1 MPARWFARHLAERHG
16 SAVPSAASQVTAP
29 AHRKSAAVKNVTT
42 LMKQGIPKRR
52 KRLQCPQCDKTF
64 AALSGL
70 ASHLHFLHADKPA
83 LERPGKQPRPQGKSG
98 QAALALPVVSSNT
111 GAQGQGD
118 AKKLMCGY
126 CDKAFAR
133 PSSLATHI
141 RYLHPGKSQAAAAL
155 PTTAPPKMSA
165 LAPAPVAAPTASVE
179 EHLKTALQELTR
191 RQRDIEE
198 QLSRMETLQ
207 SEKEAIAKQIDAVNT
222 AMQAFE

>member
-1 MPARWFARHLAERHG
+1 VQP
-16 SAVPSAASQVTAP
+16 AASRVTAP
-29 AHRKSAAVKNVTT
+29 SHRKSAAVKNVTT
-42 LMKQGIPKRR
+42 LMKQGIPNRR

-98 QAALALPVVSSNT
+98 QAALPVVSSTT
-111 GAQGQGD
+111 GAQEQGN

-141 RYLHPGKSQAAAAL
+141 RYLHPGKSQAATAL
-155 PTTAPPKMSA
+155 PTTTPPKMSA
-165 LAPAPVAAPTASVE
+165 LAPAPAGGAQSVRAPASRTLE
-179 EHLKTALQELTR
+179 AGDATGDAHAR
-191 RQRDIEE
+191 R
-198 QLSRMETLQ
+198 
-207 SEKEAIAKQIDAVNT
+207 
-222 AMQAFE
+222 